1 MLKSYQLNGRGISAQ
16 DPADPATAIWV
27 DLLSPT
33 AAEAAEAAR
42 ALMIELPT
50 REEMD
55 EIELS
60 ARLYHEDGVPF
71 MTALLPSNADSDT
84 PTFGPV
90 TFVLTGNQL
99 LTLRYHDPRPFRSFP
114 AKAHNASVACQ
125 SAETVLL
132 GLLEAIGERL
142 ADVLEHAGMSLERLS
157 REVFDAKGD
166 KAPRDNDF
174 RRILR
179 DIGAAG
185 DAVSKLRDSLLTMER
200 LCGFLS
206 TVLAQRGVKKD
217 AQAALKTLSRD
228 LRALS
233 EHAGFIAAKV
243 TFLLDATLGMINIEQ
258 NGIIKIFSVAAVVFL
273 PPTLIASI
281 YGMNF
286 QFMPELGWH
295 LGYPM
300 AVGMMI
306 GSAILP
312 FVYFKRKGWL

>member
-1 MLKSYQLNGRGISAQ
+1 MLRSFRLNGRGLAAQ
-16 DPADPATAIWV
+16 DPADLATAVWI

-33 AAEAAEAAR
+33 AAEAAEAAQ
-42 ALMIELPT
+42 ALQIDLPT

-71 MTALLPSNADSDT
+71 MTALLPSNADSAS

-90 TFVLTGNQL
+90 TFVLAGSRL
-99 LTLRYHDPRPFRSFP
+99 LTLRYHDPRPFRTFP
-114 AKAHNASVACQ
+114 AKAQNGSVACI
-125 SAETVLL
+125 SADTVLL

-142 ADVLEHAGMSLERLS
+142 ADVLEQAGMALERLS
-157 REVFDAKGD
+157 REVFDAGSD
-166 KAPRDNDF
+166 KRPRDKDF

-179 DIGAAG
+179 EIGAAG

-200 LCGFLS
+200 LCGFLT
-206 TVLAQRGVKKD
+206 TVLAQRAVKKD
-217 AQAALKTLSRD
+217 AQAAMKTLMRD

-233 EHAGFIAAKV
+233 EHAGFVAQKV

-286 QFMPELGWH
+286 AFMPELGWH
-295 LGYPM
+295 FGYPM
-300 AVGMMI
+300 AI
-306 GSAILP
+306 GVMVASAILP
-312 FVYFKRKGWL
+312 FVWFKWKGWL

>member
-1 MLKSYQLNGRGISAQ
+1 MLKSYRLNGRGIVLQSG
-16 DPADPATAIWV
+16 ADLASAIWV
-27 DLLSPT
+27 DLLSPSQQ
-33 AAEAAEAAR
+33 EAAEVAQ
-42 ALMIELPT
+42 ALSIELPT

-84 PTFGPV
+84 PTFSPV
-90 TFVLTGNQL
+90 SFVLAGNRL
-99 LTLRYHDPRPFRSFP
+99 LTLRYHDPRPFRTFP
-114 AKAHNASVACQ
+114 EKAHNATVACT
-125 SAETVLL
+125 SADTVLL

-142 ADVLEHAGMSLERLS
+142 ADVLEHAGMALERLS
-157 REVFDAKGD
+157 RDVFDASND
-166 KAPRDNDF
+166 ARPRDKDF

-179 DIGAAG
+179 EIGAAG

-200 LCGFLS
+200 LCGFFS
-206 TVLAQRGVKKD
+206 AVMAQRGVKKE
-217 AQAALKTLSRD
+217 AQVALKTLMRD
-228 LRALS
+228 LRALT
-233 EHAGFIAAKV
+233 EHAGFVAQKV

-286 QFMPELGWH
+286 QFMPELNWH

-300 AVGMMI
+300 AIGMMI
-306 GSAILP
+306 ASAILP
-312 FVYFKRKGWL
+312 FLYFKRKGWL